1 MDSRERK
8 GERVE
13 KQNREEMEGREQR
26 EREFAP
32 FLHHSRD

>member
-8 GERVE
+8 GEREE